1 MLINSYVEPRGW
13 GRSGVVRIEKKGDGV
28 GEGKMGGIIVVKP
41 LFPPGKKKEVND
53 TLELLTHTH
62 HPSLSFMEGRCDT
75 LFSAVRRPGRQPCR
89 PAITK
94 REKEEV

>member
-1 MLINSYVEPRGW
+1 MGALRGREDRKE
-13 GRSGVVRIEKKGDGV
+13 GRRVTGLGRVRRG
-28 GEGKMGGIIVVKP
+28 GGIIAVKP

-75 LFSAVRRPGRQPCR
+75 LFSVAWRPGRQPRR

-94 REKEEV
+94 REKEVA